1 MKHNEFV
8 TMKKLLTI
16 FLLHVVGV
24 LTVVAQPSNDDCA
37 NPILISDVTA
47 FCSASGAFSN
57 NGASPSAYSAP
68 LCFGPSVFSD
78 VWFSFVAEATDVNI
92 TVRGATTPSSGG
104 TLNDP
109 QIVLYGG
116 NCGGTLDQLECQSS
130 AGNSNVVE
138 AYQGGLF
145 VGSTY
150 YIRIQGANGQT
161 GTFQICINNYNP
173 PVDPQSDCPEAAILC
188 DKSPFVVQN
197 VSGAGSDI
205 SELNGAECFFN
216 GQGTNFETNS
226 TWFVWTCATPGML
239 TFALTPNNGPDDLDF
254 VLYRLPNGI
263 GNCQNKLIERCMA
276 SGQSSNIN
284 SAACLGATG
293 LRDGETDI
301 SEDAG
306 CSDPG
311 DNAWLAPLNMEAG
324 VTYALCVNNFSTYG
338 NGFSVEFGGTG
349 TFLGPEAKFQTIP
362 NAVCIGVP
370 VQIVDQSS
378 FSLGAITDYQW
389 SFGANSE
396 PPTASGKGPHE
407 VVFNTAGIRSV
418 VLTLTTELGCK
429 VTDIQTLTV
438 YPDVTVDTII
448 AVPDC
453 NGGTNGAVEIS
464 NITSGTP
471 PYLFSWNSGPFTSDN
486 SLTGLGEG
494 TYNLLIR
501 DANNCE
507 TELDI
512 DVLELRLEVDPTV
525 TPPLCTGDANGLIA
539 LEVTNGTG
547 PYQFDWGNGFSSNS
561 SQAGLTA
568 GVYTILGLDSKLCK
582 GTFSVTV
589 TDHPPVS
596 ILVDTIDITCFNA
609 NNGAG
614 VATGLGGV
622 GGFSYQWSDGQN
634 QSEAERLSP
643 GTYQVTATDANGC
656 TAVAAIKVNEPPEL
670 DVQLIDQKD
679 LLCFGLPTGIIELG
693 ATGGTPGYEYSA
705 DGGQYVDS
713 PVLLNLY
720 AGDYWAKVRDALG
733 CLDSVFVRLQQP
745 PELVVLAQP
754 GDTLVELGYP
764 VQVSTV
770 VGPAGRLVTYQ
781 WTPDVGLSC
790 TTCSEPTVQAIS
802 DEDYVVK
809 ITDQDG
815 CMDTAVVRVRIN
827 QLRPVYFPNVF
838 DPEKGVFP
846 NDFFTGFA
854 GPAAIEIRLL
864 RVYDRWG
871 GHVFEA
877 SNIPLNE
884 PSLGWNGKIGGRD
897 GAVGVYTWYALVR
910 FVDGVELEYKGSTT
924 LVR

>member
-1 MKHNEFV
+1 MKNNAIV

-16 FLLHVVGV
+16 ILLCFVGILNV
-24 LTVVAQPSNDDCA
+24 FAQPSNDDCV

-47 FCSASGAFSN
+47 YCSGLGAFSTV
-57 NGASPSAYSAP
+57 GATPSAYSAP
-68 LCFGPSVFSD
+68 ACFGPTVFND

-92 TVRGATTPSSGG
+92 TVRGATVPSSGG

-109 QIVLYGG
+109 QVALYSG

-130 AGNSNVVE
+130 TGNSNVVE

-150 YIRIQGANGQT
+150 LIRIQGANGQT

-188 DKSPFVVQN
+188 DKSSFVVQN

-205 SELNGAECFFN
+205 SELNGASCFFN

-226 TWFVWTCATPGML
+226 TWFVWTCSTPGTL

-254 VLYRLPNGI
+254 VLYRLPDGI

-276 SGQSSNIN
+276 SGQSSNVN

-324 VTYALCVNNFSTYG
+324 ITYALCVNNFSTYG

-349 TFLGPEAKFQTIP
+349 EFLGPEAKFQTIP

-396 PPTASGKGPHE
+396 PSTASGKGPHE
-407 VVFNTAGIRSV
+407 VIFNTAGVRSV

-438 YPDVTVDTII
+438 FPDVTVDTVI

-453 NGGTNGAVEIS
+453 NGGTNGAVEIT

-471 PYLFSWNSGPFTSDN
+471 PYLFSWNNGPFTN
-486 SLTGLGEG
+486 SNTLTGLGEG

-512 DVLELRLEVDPTV
+512 EVLELRLEVEPTV
-525 TPPLCTGDANGLIA
+525 IPPLCTGDANGVIA
-539 LEVTNGTG
+539 LNVTNGTG
-547 PYQFDWGNGFSSNS
+547 PYLFDWGAGYSSNS
-561 SQAGLTA
+561 TQGELPA
-568 GVYTILGLDSKLCK
+568 GVYTILGLDSQLCK

-596 ILVDTIDITCFNA
+596 VLVDTIDITCFRA

-622 GGFSYQWSDGQN
+622 GGFSYQWSDGQS
-634 QSEAERLSP
+634 QPEAESLSP
-643 GTYQVTATDANGC
+643 GGYQVTATDANGC
-656 TAVAAIKVNEPPEL
+656 TAVAAIQVNEPPEL
-670 DVQLIDQKD
+670 QVEVIAQQN
-679 LLCFGLPTGIIELG
+679 LLCFGVPTGVIELG
-693 ATGGTPGYEYSA
+693 SEGGTPGYQFSV
-705 DGGQYVDS
+705 DGIQYVDD
-713 PVLLNLY
+713 PLLENLF
-720 AGDYWAKVRDALG
+720 AGDYWAKVRDAQG

-764 VQVSTV
+764 VQISTV
-770 VGPAGRLVTYQ
+770 VGPSGRAVSYQ
-781 WTPDVGLSC
+781 WGPDIGLSC
-790 TTCSEPTVQAIS
+790 TGCPEPTVLAIS
-802 DEDYVVK
+802 DQDYTVR

-815 CMDTAVVRVRIN
+815 CVDTAVVKVRIN
-827 QLRPVYFPNVF
+827 QVRPVYFPTIF
-838 DPEKGVFP
+838 DPEKGIFP
-846 NDFFTGFA
+846 NDYFTGYA
-854 GPAAIEIRLL
+854 GPAAVEIGLL
-864 RVYDRWG
+864 RIFDRWG
-871 GHVFEA
+871 GLVFEA
-877 SNIPLNE
+877 TNIPLNE
-884 PSLGWNGKIGGRD
+884 PSAGWNGKVD
-897 GAVGVYTWYALVR
+897 GKDCGVGVYTWYALVR
-910 FVDGVELEYKGSTT
+910 FVDGKDLEYKGNIT